1 MKMCVFCHFPAR
13 IAKFSNVWWSLA
25 FPNFRKVGEFAAS
38 IEHSEAKSVSASGG
52 LRPLTSRP
60 GDLPLDTAGGGPVIG
75 SRSARSPCPPL
86 PNPKY
91 ATDEVCAI
99 DVDECYLGTANC
111 DGEDDVCVNTRGGYK
126 CQTVTCPR
134 GFIKS
139 PIIGNRSK
147 SVCPPV
153 DILLFILKTQLRSSV
168 LNQPTTHW

>member
-1 MKMCVFCHFPAR
+1 M
-13 IAKFSNVWWSLA
+13 
-25 FPNFRKVGEFAAS
+25 GEFAAS